1 MKVLFFD
8 SSTEILI
15 VGLAGQDG
23 QSPKIT
29 WRSEKTG
36 LNHAQK
42 ILRYIEELFDE
53 THVAPAELNALACT
67 LGPGSFTG
75 LRIGLCTAKG
85 LAEGWGLPIVGIS
98 AFEAMARTAF
108 FLEPSEQTLWLPV
121 IDARKG
127 RFYTQAFI
135 AKGAT
140 LESPLPPLDLTPD
153 DFLARWQERPVNFC
167 GYQAA
172 LLAEKLKDRWPT
184 AWEVKPSSG
193 WEAALGQLALEAL
206 AAPPL
211 GADAGPCYIRP
222 SEAEENLR
230 RA

>member
-15 VGLAGQDG
+15 VGLTWQDG
-23 QSPKIT
+23 HESRMT

-42 ILRYIEELFDE
+42 ILRGIEEIFEE
-53 THVAPAELNALACT
+53 TQTEPTELNALACT

-85 LAEGWGLPIVGIS
+85 LAEGWNLPIVGVS
-98 AFEAMARTAF
+98 ALEAMAKTAF
-108 FLEPSEQTLWLPV
+108 LNTPREQATWLPV

-127 RFYTQAFI
+127 RFYTQEFVSR
-135 AKGAT
+135 GAA
-140 LESPLPPLDLTPD
+140 LEAPRPPLDLTPE
-153 DFLARWQERPVNFC
+153 DFLIRWQDRPAHFC

-172 LLAEKLKDRWPT
+172 LLAEKLKGNWPT
-184 AWEVKPSSG
+184 VWSVQQGSG

-206 AAPPL
+206 ETPP
-211 GADAGPCYIRP
+211 
-222 SEAEENLR
+222 
-230 RA
+230 